1 MNRYLIASL
10 LLLLGAGLCR
20 AQITCAYL
28 QDPDRNIGY
37 VDSCAAFW
45 EGVWDDDLG
54 GFYTNVNRSG
64 SVTGTAKNMLTQTR
78 NAYGMVRAFML
89 TGDTQWLDL
98 AHNALWWMHAHA
110 WDETYGGWFAEL
122 DANGNPTNPNG
133 GKSAFDAHYA
143 LLGLAAYVEAT
154 QNSTAYSW
162 LLQGYDYLEETFW
175 DDREDYFGY
184 YDWVYRDGSNPH
196 GKSFNATV
204 DAITTH
210 CLLLDLMQGDPAY
223 RTRLNELADNI
234 VIRLVGS
241 MDEQAIGFA
250 EEYNI
255 DWVPDNSETMTI
267 MGHVLKAAWCLGR
280 VSRVTGN
287 VHLLEPADRLFTN
300 VWEMGYDH
308 EYGGPYKD
316 YNRLSGEMLMWG
328 NPDTTKAWWQMEQ
341 AVMAGLELHGLL
353 GDDQRP
359 ITMADS
365 SLHFFM
371 NHFVD
376 HSYGEIYENRTRV
389 GEETW
394 GTTKGN
400 GSKAGYH
407 SIETGYY
414 SYLYGHLLYHG
425 NNAGLYYRFE
435 SVEGDRQIQL
445 TPIAVDPAGLEIA
458 SVTHNGSEYTDFTA
472 ETRMLQIPAGTGGV
486 FYVEFAPNANA
497 LPDAPAIQPE
507 ELRLLSCYPNPF
519 NAAINVEFEL
529 SRNSRVTVCVYNI
542 RGQQVLQEQPV
553 NYPAGRHQIN
563 LNLEEQ
569 PTGNY
574 FLRLSTDAQSSTAR
588 VLLVK

>member
-1 MNRYLIASL
+1 MNRYLFVSL
-10 LLLLGAGLCR
+10 LLLCSVGPIL
-20 AQITCAYL
+20 AQEICVYL
-28 QDPDRNIGY
+28 QDPDHNIAY

-45 EGVWDDDLG
+45 EGVWDDDQG
-54 GFYTNVNRSG
+54 GFYTNVSRSG
-64 SVTGTAKNMLTQTR
+64 GVTGTAKNMLTQTR

-89 TGDTQWLDL
+89 TGDTQWLAL
-98 AHNALWWMHAHA
+98 AREALWWMHEHA
-110 WDETYGGWFAEL
+110 WDESYGGWFAEL
-122 DANGNPTNPNG
+122 DEDGDPTNPNG

-154 QNSTAYSW
+154 QDTTAWRW
-162 LLQGYDYLEETFW
+162 LLEGYDYLEEVFW
-175 DDREDYFGY
+175 DDRDDYFGY

-210 CLLLDLMQGDPAY
+210 CLLLELMQGDPAY
-223 RTRLNELADNI
+223 NARLNELADNI
-234 VIRLVGS
+234 VTHLVGS
-241 MDEQAIGFA
+241 MDDQVIGFA
-250 EEYNI
+250 EEYDI
-255 DWVPDNSETMTI
+255 DWTPDNGETMTI

-280 VSRVTGN
+280 ISRVTGDAS
-287 VHLLEPADRLFTN
+287 LLEPANRLFTN

-316 YNRLSGEMLMWG
+316 YNRLTGDMLMWG

-341 AVMAGLELHGLL
+341 AVMAGLELNGLL
-353 GDDQRP
+353 GEDTRP

-371 NHFVD
+371 NYFVD
-376 HSYGEIYENRTRV
+376 HTYGEIYENRTRE

-425 NNAGLYYRFE
+425 GHASLYYSFTP
-435 SVEGDRQIQL
+435 VDYDRQLSL
-445 TPIAVDPAGLEIA
+445 TPIAVDAAGLEIVA
-458 SVTHNGSEYTDFTA
+458 VSHEGNEYTNFSSD
-472 ETRMLQIPAGTGGV
+472 TRILTLPAGTGGI
-486 FYVEFAPNANA
+486 FLVEFAPNSNT
-497 LPDAPAIQPE
+497 LPAAPRTRPE

-519 NAAINVEFEL
+519 NAALNIEFEL
-529 SRNSRVTVCVYNI
+529 AHAARITLSVYNLI
-542 RGQQVLQEQPV
+542 GQRVRQPV
-553 NYPAGRHQIN
+553 AADYSSGRHQ
-563 LNLEEQ
+563 LNLSLEDQ

-574 FLRLSTDAQSSTAR
+574 FVRLDNGSQMTMAR
-588 VLLVK
+588 VLMLK